1 MIRANS
7 RGGDGSA
14 NQAYVLGHSDQ
25 ELARLNEQARIVE
38 PITRRFFGDAGLVP
52 GMRVLDV
59 GSGAGDVS
67 FLAADLVGDTGAIIG
82 VDRSSAA
89 VEVARARAI
98 ASGRRNVTFREGGPA
113 EMKFDE
119 PFDAVIGRFVL
130 IFQDDPAAMLAK
142 LAGHVR
148 PGGLIVFHEIDLA
161 GCQSFPPSRIYD
173 SCCRWITETVRLL
186 GRDPRVGM
194 KLHSAFVSAGLP
206 APNLRLEA
214 VIGGGTNSLDSVRL
228 AAEVVPVL
236 LPEILR
242 LGVATVTEI
251 GVETLTERIVT
262 EAISNGTVIVGRLEI
277 GAWCRV

>member
-1 MIRANS
+1 
-7 RGGDGSA
+7 
-14 NQAYVLGHSDQ
+14 
-25 ELARLNEQARIVE
+25 
-38 PITRRFFGDAGLVP
+38 
-52 GMRVLDV
+52 
-59 GSGAGDVS
+59 
-67 FLAADLVGDTGAIIG
+67 
-82 VDRSSAA
+82 
-89 VEVARARAI
+89 
-98 ASGRRNVTFREGGPA
+98 
-113 EMKFDE
+113 MKFDE
-119 PFDAVIGRFVL
+119 PFDAVVGRFVL

-142 LAGHVR
+142 LAEHVR

-242 LGVATVTEI
+242 LGVATAAEI
-251 GVETLTERIVT
+251 GVETLAERMIN
-262 EAISNGTVIVGRLEI
+262 EAISNESVIVGRLEI